1 MEQQNNQQ
9 NLNNPPLEEKSYQD
23 NSNVYNNK
31 NNKDEILQLKK
42 EIASLKSEQNN
53 NNEKINKIT
62 QNFQNEIDKLKLQIN
77 DLMKEI
83 NELKNK
89 KNKNKHEENINNIN
103 NINNENNEN
112 YDNYNNDSDDNM
124 DNNINYSVQCLSK
137 NLNIDID
144 QGDDRATIDIVIRNN
159 SNNKYPINSYLICDN
174 KNSLLLCE
182 KVQLNE
188 LEPNQQQKVTILFK
202 NLKCISKGKYRSI
215 IKLQI
220 NNKVYDNSFF
230 EIIVNVVD
238 NLQNRNPQ
246 ADNFQANFFYPKDI
260 MPGGNFGNVSF
271 GPNLNMNNVNM
282 NNMNND
288 IKEIIAN
295 FKATFNLYDNDF
307 YSDEKIEEALK
318 KNDLDFNKA
327 FSSLFD

>member
-9 NLNNPPLEEKSYQD
+9 NQNNPPQEEKPYQD
-23 NSNVYNNK
+23 NSNIYNNK
-31 NNKDEILQLKK
+31 NNNDEILQLKQ
-42 EIASLKSEQNN
+42 EIANLKIEQNCYN
-53 NNEKINKIT
+53 DKINKIT

-77 DLMKEI
+77 DLIKEI

-89 KNKNKHEENINNIN
+89 KNKNKNEENIN
-103 NINNENNEN
+103 NINNENNDN
-112 YDNYNNDSDDNM
+112 YDNYNNDSDENM
-124 DNNINYSVQCLSK
+124 DNDTNYSVQCLSR

-144 QGDDRATIDIVIRNN
+144 QGDEKATIDIVIRNN

-246 ADNFQANFFYPKDI
+246 PENFQANFFYPKDI
-260 MPGGNFGNVSF
+260 MPGGNFGNFSF
-271 GPNLNMNNVNM
+271 GENLNM
-282 NNMNND
+282 NNMNNNMNNN

-295 FKATFNLYDNDF
+295 FKTNFDLYNNDF
-307 YSDEKIEEALK
+307 ISDEKIEEALK
-318 KNDLDFNKA
+318 KNEFDFNKA